1 MDFDIYAVISLILRV
16 FAIGII
22 LFYIIPRQFLEATR
36 PRDWL
41 TGLRWR
47 ILILVIFMILSSLPV
62 VVYQQQRID
71 GTVSDTFRNVASI
84 SSNLSYLSMSIL
96 LILIYNYKNSDG
108 QKMTAKS
115 RTSYN
120 GKRQDANKKDKKAN
134 TDSAVEE

>member
-1 MDFDIYAVISLILRV
+1 MDIDIYAVISLILRV

-96 LILIYNYKNSDG
+96 LILIYNYKNADG
-108 QKMTAKS
+108 EKMTARNRK
-115 RTSYN
+115 SYN
-120 GKRQDANKKDKKAN
+120 SKRQDDKSKRPR
-134 TDSAVEE
+134 DKQEQ